1 MTTRYAAV
9 HANPQGPGDARP
21 TALQIIADE
30 DLTNKLQSTKI
41 LITGASSG
49 IGVETAK
56 ALFTTGA
63 TLYLTARNLDKA
75 RAALGDEIA
84 QSPRVHLLKLDLES
98 LDSVR
103 ACAQKVL
110 ALTKTLNIFIGNA
123 GIMATPEGR
132 TKDGFELQ
140 FGTNYLSHFLLF
152 VLLHPALL
160 AGAAASG
167 PFGTSTPSRVIL
179 LSSIAHRYSEVQFD
193 NINFANGTYD
203 KWAAYGQSKCGMLW
217 LANEIDRR
225 YSGQGIR
232 AFSVQP
238 GGIQTGLL
246 QHMSEE
252 EKKGLSD
259 DPTLG
264 PQFKSP
270 EQGAATSVWGAV
282 SKALEGE
289 GGVYL
294 EDVQI
299 AKPWD
304 EREGHWAP
312 GYFPHAFSPEKERR
326 LWEASMGFVGVQE

>member
-1 MTTRYAAV
+1 MPFCMSPLSTCY
-9 HANPQGPGDARP
+9 
-21 TALQIIADE
+21 E
-30 DLTNKLQSTKI
+30 DLTNKLPDTKI

-63 TLYLTARNLDKA
+63 TLYLTARNLEKA
-75 RAALGDEIA
+75 RTALGSEIA
-84 QSPRVHLLKLDLES
+84 QSPRVHLLELDLES

-103 ACAQKVL
+103 ACAKTVL
-110 ALTKTLNIFIGNA
+110 SLTKTLNIFIGNA

-140 FGTNYLSHFLLF
+140 FGTNYLSPFLLF
-152 VLLHPALL
+152 VLLRSALFAG
-160 AGAAASG
+160 AGAAPS
-167 PFGTSTPSRVIL
+167 PSGTSTPSRVIL
-179 LSSIAHRYSEVQFD
+179 LSSIAHRYSEVQLD
-193 NINFANGTYD
+193 NINFESGTYD
-203 KWAAYGQSKCGMLW
+203 KWAAYGQSKCAMLW

-282 SKALEGE
+282 SKALDGK

-299 AKPWD
+299 AKAWN
-304 EREGHWAP
+304 EKEGQWAP
-312 GYFPHAFSPEKERR
+312 GYFPHAYSPEKERR
-326 LWEASMGFVGVQE
+326 LWEVSMELVGVQE